1 VADIEERAA
10 KYALERY
17 DVTVDSYTRAEMQRE
32 IILAYLA
39 GSAQTQRDYVAYY
52 QERGGV

>member
-1 VADIEERAA
+1 MTDIEERAA
-10 KYALERY
+10 KYALGRY

-39 GSAQTQRDYVAYY
+39 GSAQTQRDYIAYY
-52 QERGGV
+52 EGRHV

>member
-1 VADIEERAA
+1 MTDIEERAA
-10 KYALERY
+10 KYALGRY
-17 DVTVDSYTRAEMQRE
+17 DVTVDSYTRADMQRE

-52 QERGGV
+52 EGRHV